1 MLSFF
6 ADLRAGRIE
15 IGHAHAQIVRRHLEG
30 AAGARAGLF
39 KDQRNVLAA
48 VHIVRDALLLARL
61 QIGGQIDQILNF
73 LRREIQQLQIAPAL
87 EIHDGPS
94 RLIALN
100 GIIIRLIEYI
110 CKDAARI
117 FLVDLCK
124 EKEYNGEQ
132 RGRVSL

>member
-1 MLSFF
+1 MSSDLIMYLS
-6 ADLRAGRIE
+6 
-15 IGHAHAQIVRRHLEG
+15 H
-30 AAGARAGLF
+30 
-39 KDQRNVLAA
+39 
-48 VHIVRDALLLARL
+48 
-61 QIGGQIDQILNF
+61 F
-73 LRREIQQLQIAPAL
+73 LRREIQQLHIAPAL

-124 EKEYNGEQ
+124 EKEYTKVLLEFGKNEYYKIV
-132 RGRVSL
+132 R